1 LRIDI
6 PDLFL
11 KPFQSLG
18 GTTIYLSMLYIGALL
33 GLMNLKGLFSNK
45 LVYITTLNKNF
56 LFPFLLVGIFVLM
69 INRFGLKI
77 DPMIISVVI
86 LEAAM
91 PCMANIVIV
100 AKIFKVDDQL
110 ATSNVF
116 LSTLVS
122 LFSLPLIWYLL
133 SRFIV

>member
-1 LRIDI
+1 
-6 PDLFL
+6 
-11 KPFQSLG
+11 
-18 GTTIYLSMLYIGALL
+18 
-33 GLMNLKGLFSNK
+33 
-45 LVYITTLNKNF
+45 
-56 LFPFLLVGIFVLM
+56 
-69 INRFGLKI
+69 
-77 DPMIISVVI
+77 MIISVVI